1 MASAKGRVVRVEETD
16 DLRAVR
22 IAQKE
27 LAAAKYA
34 LERAVEAEDRAISE
48 RKRLEAELVVA
59 TARLNEVA
67 DVTS

>member
-16 DLRAVR
+16 DLRAAR

-48 RKRLEAELVVA
+48 RKRLEAELAVV

-67 DVTS
+67 NVTG